1 MYCTKCDNQFSV
13 DRAMLG
19 YKTCLTCGEHDA
31 IEARLGWCI
40 VPLPKQA
47 YTLVTDKEVLKDLNQ
62 KQRQGFPNTTRRR
75 PMSITYKGTGF
86 RYGQEELREL
96 EVTVEMYKGA
106 TVWNFDIGS

>member
-19 YKTCLTCGEHDA
+19 YETCLTCGEQDA
-31 IEARLGWCI
+31 TEARLGWCV

-62 KQRQGFPNTTRRR
+62 KQR
-75 PMSITYKGTGF
+75 
-86 RYGQEELREL
+86 
-96 EVTVEMYKGA
+96 
-106 TVWNFDIGS
+106 